1 MIRAEV
7 IRTKIAEIREGLE
20 LVKKHLPKSFDEF
33 EPLGLVKDGIYKRV
47 EFCIENVFD
56 ICAIIDTDLKL
67 GVPSSDEDI
76 LEILV
81 RNGIFAEDMAEKLR
95 LMKGFRNVVVHRYGG
110 IDDSLAYGFLSN
122 NLGDF
127 DEFIEKLME
136 FVDKQKDA

>member
-1 MIRAEV
+1 MIRAGI

-20 LVKKHLPKSFDEF
+20 LVKSHLPKSFDGF

-81 RNGIFAEDMAEKLR
+81 RNGIFAENMAEKLR
-95 LMKGFRNVVVHRYGG
+95 SMKGFRNVVVHRYGG

-127 DEFIEKLME
+127 DEFIEKVTE

>member
-1 MIRAEV
+1 MIRAGI
-7 IRTKIAEIREGLE
+7 IRTKIAEILEGLE
-20 LVKKHLPKSFDEF
+20 LVKSHLPKSFDEF

-95 LMKGFRNVVVHRYGG
+95 SMKGFRNVVVHRYGG

-127 DEFIEKLME
+127 DEFIEKVTE

>member
-1 MIRAEV
+1 MIRAGI

-95 LMKGFRNVVVHRYGG
+95 SMKGFRNVVVHRYGG

-127 DEFIEKLME
+127 DEFIEKVTE

>member
-1 MIRAEV
+1 MIRAGI

-76 LEILV
+76 LELLV

-95 LMKGFRNVVVHRYGG
+95 SMKGFRNVVVHKYGG
-110 IDDSLAYGFLSN
+110 IDDTLTYGFLSN

-127 DEFIEKLME
+127 EEFIEKVTE
-136 FVDKQKDA
+136 FLDKQKDT

>member
-20 LVKKHLPKSFDEF
+20 LVKRHLPKSFDEF
-33 EPLGLVKDGIYKRV
+33 EPLGIVKDGIYKRM

-76 LEILV
+76 LKILV
-81 RNGIFAEDMAEKLR
+81 RNGIFDVKMAEMLR
-95 LMKGFRNVVVHRYGG
+95 SMKGFRNIVVHRYGG
-110 IDDSLAYGFLSN
+110 IDDSLAYEFLSN

-127 DEFIEKLME
+127 DEFIEKVTE
-136 FVDKQKDA
+136 FVDKQK